1 MVVGESDDAQ
11 AVLLIR
17 TLCDL
22 LHTMTQR
29 LAWLESREATG
40 SWARTIRLEA
50 ATLRRD
56 INEAR
61 CHIDRLERRYL
72 RGDNHAS
79 VRRQQRR

>member
-1 MVVGESDDAQ
+1 MMVVESNDAQ

-17 TLCDL
+17 TLCDV
-22 LHTMTQR
+22 LHSMTQR

-40 SWARTIRLEA
+40 SWARSIRSEA

-61 CHIDRLERRYL
+61 CHIDRLERQYLKRY
-72 RGDNHAS
+72 DHARPS
-79 VRRQQRR
+79 R

>member
-1 MVVGESDDAQ
+1 MVVGEFDDAQ

-22 LHTMTQR
+22 LHSMTQR

-40 SWARTIRLEA
+40 SWARTLRLEA

-72 RGDNHAS
+72 KGNHHTAA
-79 VRRQQRR
+79 RRPQPR

>member
-22 LHTMTQR
+22 LHSMTQR

-72 RGDNHAS
+72 NTS
-79 VRRQQRR
+79 VRRPQRR